1 MKRLNILLL
10 SLGFIGLVVVG
21 LTPHYILGGILA
33 LGSFAGYFFLNGS
46 GEWFPITIFIL
57 GILLMIL
64 EVFIPN
70 FGVAGILGGI
80 LLFGGIYL
88 TYDQNIGK
96 SLIDLSVAGV
106 VAVILAVV
114 LLKNGYSFGNLNKLV
129 LENNLDRISGYS
141 SSKDYSEYLGK
152 KGVTTTTLRP
162 TGKVEFDDKEL
173 DVLSSGEQIEFD
185 TPVEVIKVEGS
196 KIIVRRV

>member
-1 MKRLNILLL
+1 L
-10 SLGFIGLVVVG
+10 
-21 LTPHYILGGILA
+21 
-33 LGSFAGYFFLNGS
+33 LNGS

-96 SLIDLSVAGV
+96 SLIDLSVAGL
-106 VAVILAVV
+106 VAVILAIV

-162 TGKVEFDDKEL
+162 TGKVKFDDKEL